1 MTSVQERELIVAW
14 RAVANA
20 KLAEYRRQCWRL
32 ALLSRQ
38 GAIDKTA
45 AVDRLW
51 EIATAH
57 ALVRALGEDRV
68 QAIVDEAFADA
79 DFRPMNAE
87 VA

>member
-1 MTSVQERELIVAW
+1 MTNQDRELIEAW

-20 KLAEYRRQCWRL
+20 KLIEFRRQCWRL
-32 ALLSRQ
+32 AILVQR
-38 GAIDKTA
+38 GEIDKAA

-51 EIATAH
+51 EVATAH

-68 QAIVDEAFADA
+68 QAIIEEAFAST
-79 DFRPMNAE
+79 DFRPMHSE